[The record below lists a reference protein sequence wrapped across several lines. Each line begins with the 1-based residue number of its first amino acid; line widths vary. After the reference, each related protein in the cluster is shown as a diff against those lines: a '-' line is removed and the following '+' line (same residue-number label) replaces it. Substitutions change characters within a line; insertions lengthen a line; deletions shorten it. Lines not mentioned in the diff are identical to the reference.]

1 MLSAGVSLEIFQG
14 RREGVEGG
22 QELRH
27 FDKHLSKTQEIEVP
41 QRNILEFFLL
51 DKLKIAF

>member
-14 RREGVEGG
+14 RRERVEGG

-41 QRNILEFFLL
+41 QWNILEFFLL